1 MDVSIDGIS
10 QLISDTVPQWEKPL
24 KGFVLVVILLS
35 LALIPFGLLAGII
48 AGTVTLTN
56 DRVSGA
62 FDVWFVSGWL
72 CFLLVMGFA
81 LLATAWQLRRARQRA
96 SVADRVEQALSRTDL
111 SSDTHDLL
119 VEILTDD

>member
-1 MDVSIDGIS
+1 M
-10 QLISDTVPQWEKPL
+10 PQWEKPL
-24 KGFVLVVILLS
+24 KGFVLAVILLS

-62 FDVWFVSGWL
+62 FDVWFVSGWM

-119 VEILTDD
+119 VEILADD